1 VRNWDAIQIIYSKDH
16 ATGAG
21 ARTATETVEDDH
33 ATGAGGSST
42 PAPEASPEVPK
53 KRQRTSEAILCMMGE
68 MRTSFDE
75 ALKATEPLSMPKVTP
90 PAEILDA
97 LKKVPELEDAD
108 IITAYQKLTINERVF
123 EAFMALPMNFRK
135 TYLLTLP

>member
-16 ATGAG
+16 ATGEG

-42 PAPEASPEVPK
+42 LAPEASPEVPK
-53 KRQRTSEAILCMMGE
+53 KRQRTSEAILFMLGE

-75 ALKATEPLSMPKVTP
+75 ALKAIEPLSMPKVTP

-97 LKKVPELEDAD
+97 LKKAPELEDAD
-108 IITAYQKLTINERVF
+108 IIKAYQKLTINERVF